1 MPRCSDDECFSMFRR
16 DATDFFD
23 CVRITKVDRDIALF
37 YRRFDFVAKIALR
50 DHVDLRIALR
60 QVEAYLAHSS
70 ARSDQRNAHLSL
82 LHRQAT
88 LTLPSPFKGR
98 GKSK

>member
-1 MPRCSDDECFSMFRR
+1 MFRR

-23 CVRITKVDRDIALF
+23 CVRITEVDRDIALCH
-37 YRRFDFVAKIALR
+37 RSFDFVAKIALR
-50 DHVDLRIALR
+50 NDVDLRIVLR
-60 QVEAYLAHSS
+60 QVEDYLAHSA

-98 GKSK
+98 GNSK